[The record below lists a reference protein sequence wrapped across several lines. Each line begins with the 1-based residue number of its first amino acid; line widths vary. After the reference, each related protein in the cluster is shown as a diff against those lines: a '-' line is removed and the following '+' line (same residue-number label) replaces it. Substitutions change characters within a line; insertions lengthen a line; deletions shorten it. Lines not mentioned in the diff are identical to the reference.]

1 MRKANAA
8 PLVALLVA
16 TLIARPAHASAAPS
30 LGIASGPSAS
40 SVGTSTSSAEASA
53 FESVS
58 SAVRQLFQQIRGDN
72 QDSTPPALRPRAI
85 PLAGTDGPVI
95 DLSSLERPAE
105 LEHQLIQLDQLPD
118 SALQVR
124 VPGGQAR
131 AGAYSI
137 GSDQTQTGHLLVFR
151 GNAEVFGR
159 LQGNLVTYAG
169 NVVLHPGAVVAGDV
183 LAVHGTIYNR
193 GGEVQGET
201 MTLAAVPPSRRAAE
215 PEASAL
221 TLTIRRLSGV
231 IGVFLTLAAIGWGLA
246 AFGQHHLQVV
256 SDTVSHNF
264 GRAFLTGLVGQILV
278 LPTFGML
285 IVGLVLSVV
294 GILLL
299 PFAVVVFALL
309 VVVGVLGG
317 FLAVAHAMGETYT
330 RRRMAAGLALGAPG
344 HMQFLAVGLAG
355 VVVLWLAWALFGWVP
370 VAGALIRAAALLV
383 TWVLATAGFGAAL
396 LSRAGIK
403 EGFAGR
409 IIPPEALTDEYLWA
423 TPRYGVQAVQRPGAP
438 TPPPQG
444 R

>member
-1 MRKANAA
+1 M
-8 PLVALLVA
+8 
-16 TLIARPAHASAAPS
+16 
-30 LGIASGPSAS
+30 S
-40 SVGTSTSSAEASA
+40 SV
-53 FESVS
+53 
-58 SAVRQLFQQIRGDN
+58 VRQLFQQIRGDD
-72 QDSTPPALRPRAI
+72 QDSTPPAVRPRAI
-85 PLAGTDGPVI
+85 PASGPDGPVI
-95 DLSSLERPAE
+95 DISSLQRPAE
-105 LEHQLIQLDQLPD
+105 LEHQLIQLSHVPD

-131 AGAYSI
+131 AGAFSI
-137 GSDQTQTGHLLVFR
+137 GSDQTHAGHLLVYR

-159 LQGNLVTYAG
+159 LQGNLVTFAG
-169 NVVLHPGAVVAGDV
+169 DVVLHPGAVVAGDV

-201 MTLAAVPPSRRAAE
+201 
-215 PEASAL
+215 L
-221 TLTIRRLSGV
+221 TLRPAPSIAASGPPLSAWDLTLRRLSGV

-285 IVGLVLSVV
+285 VVGLVLSVV

-299 PFAVVVFALL
+299 PFAVVVYALL

-317 FLAVAHAMGETYT
+317 FLAVTHAMGETYT

-355 VVVLWLAWALFGWVP
+355 VVTLWLAWALFGWVP
-370 VAGALIRAAALLV
+370 VAGALIRAAAMLV

-396 LSRAGIK
+396 LSRAGVK

-423 TPRYGVQAVQRPGAP
+423 TPRYGVPSVKRPGTPAP
-438 TPPPQG
+438 PAPG

>member
-16 TLIARPAHASAAPS
+16 TFFARPAHASTAAGRTAP
-30 LGIASGPSAS
+30 PEP
-40 SVGTSTSSAEASA
+40 STSSVVASTS
-53 FESVS
+53 SVD
-58 SAVRQLFQQIRGDN
+58 AVKDLWQLFQQLRGDN
-72 QDSTPPALRPRAI
+72 QDSTPPAIRPRPI
-85 PLAGTDGPVI
+85 PLAGADGPVM

-105 LEHQLIQLDQLPD
+105 LERQLIQLGQVPD

-131 AGAYSI
+131 AGAFSI

-215 PEASAL
+215 PETSAL

-231 IGVFLTLAAIGWGLA
+231 IGVFLTLAAIGWGIA

-256 SDTVSHNF
+256 SDTASHNF

-317 FLAVAHAMGETYT
+317 FLAVTHAMGETYT

-438 TPPPQG
+438 TPPPPG

>member
-1 MRKANAA
+1 
-8 PLVALLVA
+8 V
-16 TLIARPAHASAAPS
+16 
-30 LGIASGPSAS
+30 
-40 SVGTSTSSAEASA
+40 
-53 FESVS
+53 
-58 SAVRQLFQQIRGDN
+58 VRQFFQQIRGEN
-72 QDSTPPALRPRAI
+72 QDSTPPAVRPRAI
-85 PLAGTDGPVI
+85 PVSGPGGPVI
-95 DLSSLERPAE
+95 DLASLERPAE
-105 LEHQLIQLDQLPD
+105 LERQLIQLDQVPD

-159 LQGNLVTYAG
+159 LQGNLVTFAG
-169 NVVLHPGAVVAGDV
+169 NVVLHPGAVIAGDV

-201 MTLAAVPPSRRAAE
+201 LTLRPAPAATSSGPPPSAWAV
-215 PEASAL
+215 
-221 TLTIRRLSGV
+221 TLQRLSGV

-309 VVVGVLGG
+309 LVVGVLGG
-317 FLAVAHAMGETYT
+317 FLAVTHAMGETYT

-370 VAGALIRAAALLV
+370 VAGTLIRAAALLV

-396 LSRAGIK
+396 LSRAGVK

-438 TPPPQG
+438 TSPPQG

>member
-8 PLVALLVA
+8 TSLVVLLAAFAAQPAYASLAAAAL
-16 TLIARPAHASAAPS
+16 
-30 LGIASGPSAS
+30 GPSAS
-40 SVGTSTSSAEASA
+40 SVVESASSA
-53 FESVS
+53 VS
-58 SAVRQLFQQIRGDN
+58 SAVRQIFQQIRGDN
-72 QDSTPPALRPRAI
+72 QDSTPPVRPRAI
-85 PLAGTDGPVI
+85 PVAGPSGPVI
-95 DLSSLERPAE
+95 DLASLERPAE
-105 LEHQLIQLDQLPD
+105 LERQLIQLGQVPD

-137 GSDQTQTGHLLVFR
+137 GSDQTQTGHLLVYR

-159 LQGNLVTYAG
+159 LQGNLVTFAG

-201 MTLAAVPPSRRAAE
+201 LTLRPAPVGTSAGPPPSAWAV
-215 PEASAL
+215 
-221 TLTIRRLSGV
+221 TLRRLSGV

-246 AFGQHHLQVV
+246 AFGQHHLQIV

-309 VVVGVLGG
+309 LVVGVLGG
-317 FLAVAHAMGETYT
+317 FLAVTHAMGETYT

-370 VAGALIRAAALLV
+370 VAGTLIRAAALLV

-396 LSRAGIK
+396 LSRAGVK

-423 TPRYGVQAVQRPGAP
+423 TPRYGVPSVQRPGAP
-438 TPPPQG
+438 TPPPPG

>member
-1 MRKANAA
+1 MD
-8 PLVALLVA
+8 
-16 TLIARPAHASAAPS
+16 
-30 LGIASGPSAS
+30 
-40 SVGTSTSSAEASA
+40 
-53 FESVS
+53 
-58 SAVRQLFQQIRGDN
+58 AVKDLWHLFQQIRGDN
-72 QDSTPPALRPRAI
+72 QDSTPPAVRPRAI
-85 PLAGTDGPVI
+85 PLAGADGPVI

-105 LEHQLIQLDQLPD
+105 LERQLIQLNQTPD

-201 MTLAAVPPSRRAAE
+201 MTLAAVPPSSRAAE

-396 LSRAGIK
+396 LSRAGVK

>member
-8 PLVALLVA
+8 TSLVVLLAAFAAQPAYASLAGAAL
-16 TLIARPAHASAAPS
+16 
-30 LGIASGPSAS
+30 GPSAS
-40 SVGTSTSSAEASA
+40 AVVESASSA
-53 FESVS
+53 VS

-72 QDSTPPALRPRAI
+72 QDSTPPSVRPRAI
-85 PLAGTDGPVI
+85 PVAGPGGPVI

-105 LEHQLIQLDQLPD
+105 LERQLIQLGQVPD

-137 GSDQTQTGHLLVFR
+137 GSDQTQSGHLLVFR

-159 LQGNLVTYAG
+159 LQGNLVTFAG

-201 MTLAAVPPSRRAAE
+201 LTLRPAPVVTSAGPPPSAWT
-215 PEASAL
+215 L
-221 TLTIRRLSGV
+221 TLRRLSGV

-309 VVVGVLGG
+309 LVVGVLGG
-317 FLAVAHAMGETYT
+317 FLAVTHAMGETYT

-396 LSRAGIK
+396 LSRAGVK

-423 TPRYGVQAVQRPGAP
+423 TPRYGVPSVQRPGAP
-438 TPPPQG
+438 TPPPPG